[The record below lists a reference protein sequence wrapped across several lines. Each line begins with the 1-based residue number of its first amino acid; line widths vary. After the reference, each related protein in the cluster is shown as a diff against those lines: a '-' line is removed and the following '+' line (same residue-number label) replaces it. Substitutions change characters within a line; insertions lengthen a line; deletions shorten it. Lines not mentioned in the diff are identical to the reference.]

1 MFSSIVL
8 VAIALL
14 TIGGLVAI
22 TFFVRSIFRPLQA
35 ARRLAEAEQAM
46 RQFRMQREFLEA
58 KFFDM
63 ARVSGKPRGLKWL
76 DGDWQSEVTFARA
89 CDTGL
94 LTAFAGLH
102 VRFEAIEGGDMEGIA
117 AVDTVR
123 DAAAVFQYQRG
134 RWGTGGRV
142 LMNMNP
148 TEALM
153 RLAGQFV
160 PVVGQ
165 CEGTAR

>member
-1 MFSSIVL
+1 MLSRSLIAA
-8 VAIALL
+8 VALAGVFGIIWFARR
-14 TIGGLVAI
+14 
-22 TFFVRSIFRPLQA
+22 FFGSWTAARLQA
-35 ARRLAEAEQAM
+35 ETENALK
-46 RQFRMQREFLEA
+46 QFRMQRELLEA
-58 KFFDM
+58 KFYDL

-94 LTAFAGLH
+94 LTAFVGLH
-102 VRFEAIEGGDMEGIA
+102 IRFEAVEGGDMEGIA

-123 DAAAVFQYQRG
+123 DAAAVFHYQRG

-148 TEALM
+148 AEAVI
-153 RLAGQFV
+153 RLAGQFA
-160 PVVGQ
+160 PVISGDS
-165 CEGTAR
+165 